1 MTRPILKLERKSDR
15 NSDISIDFFV
25 NYLGELTVDKNT
37 PGKTIYRIDNGID
50 TNEPLR
56 QISIRYQ
63 DEVGDK
69 AKVIISSGN
78 FNDEIEIN
86 DTDFIVIEDSD
97 VNPPANI
104 NYGIEAIV
112 IEDSDVNPPASGKTT
127 AKITLLSSKEDLD
140 IRSAMRSMAVTTG

>member
-15 NSDISIDFFV
+15 NSDINIDFFV

-56 QISIRYQ
+56 QVSIRYQ

-127 AKITLLSSKEDLD
+127 AKIILLSSKEDLN